1 MDGVQGTNSGS
12 AWWAQ
17 GMGDNRALLLLL
29 GLGGRNEV
37 VSILAWVV
45 PDRGAKTTAKTN
57 LEEWKQGLSPP
68 GSLEPGREG

>member
-17 GMGDNRALLLLL
+17 GMGDSWALLLLL

-37 VSILAWVV
+37 VRILACVV
-45 PDRGAKTTAKTN
+45 PGRGTKATAETK
-57 LEEWKQGLSPP
+57 LDEWK
-68 GSLEPGREG
+68 